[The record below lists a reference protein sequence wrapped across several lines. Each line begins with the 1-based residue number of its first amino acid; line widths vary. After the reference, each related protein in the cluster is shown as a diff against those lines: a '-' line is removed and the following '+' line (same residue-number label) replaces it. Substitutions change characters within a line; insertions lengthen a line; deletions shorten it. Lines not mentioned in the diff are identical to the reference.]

1 MHATIANPIAVC
13 SQQQIPSWYAQN
25 SKSHRGTLT
34 NKPIEIYL
42 TAHRGKSNSHYHNNS
57 KNNYILI
64 QYTTYSIY
72 NTIYD
77 TLSLPVYL
85 VQIQQFRPIINKPVL
100 TPTKFNHRKTVNHR
114 NHLSVHKIIH
124 TNLAHIPQPILERLI

>member
-1 MHATIANPIAVC
+1 MRR
-13 SQQQIPSWYAQN
+13 QLIPSRCAHN
-25 SKSHRGTLT
+25 SKSHRGMLKIANPIVVRSLT
-34 NKPIEIYL
+34 SKPIEIYL